1 MSVVGNE
8 PVAVDPAEGEPSAVA
23 TAVPPRRGRGWLVL
37 RRGVAATGL
46 LACLAFAVGFFV
58 FTDMVGRAERRVN
71 ASADAVVALTG
82 GAQRIADAADLLKQG
97 YARRLLISGVNKH
110 TTPAQL
116 ADLNP
121 ELGDL
126 VDCCVDLDYRARN
139 TIGNAIETRRWVQQH
154 AFRSLIVVTSNYHM
168 PRSLVELGN
177 VLPETELVPH
187 AVSADRIDTER
198 WWRDPVAAKLLFM
211 EYLKYL
217 VAVARTYVE
226 RDPEDSRVAVFV
238 GGRKPVATVPVLR

>member
-1 MSVVGNE
+1 MSIAGNE
-8 PVAVDPAEGEPSAVA
+8 PMVADPADSEPTAVA
-23 TAVPPRRGRGWLVL
+23 PAASPRRRRRWRML
-37 RRGVAATGL
+37 RRSLAVACL
-46 LACLAFAVGFFV
+46 LACLAFVGGFFV
-58 FTDMVGRAERRVN
+58 FTDMVGRVGRRVD
-71 ASADAVVALTG
+71 ARADAVVALTG
-82 GAQRIADAADLLKQG
+82 GAQRIADAADLVRQG
-97 YARRLLISGVNKH
+97 HARRLLISGVNKH

-116 ADLNP
+116 AILNP
-121 ELGDL
+121 ELVDL

-139 TIGNAIETRRWVQQH
+139 TIGNAIETRRWVQRH

-198 WWRDPVAAKLLFM
+198 WWRDPVAARLLFM

-217 VAVARTYVE
+217 AAVARTWVE
-226 RDPEDSRVAVFV
+226 HDPEDSRVAVLI
-238 GGRKPVATVPVLR
+238 GGRKPVATAPVLR